1 MRSDEATHRPPLLR
15 NNIMNA
21 NLLPTGSA
29 YFLTK
34 ETQSVERHTLSV
46 LVDNEPGILARVVGL
61 FAARGFNI
69 DSLTVSETEH
79 EKGLSRITVVTVA
92 TPKVLMQIKLQLE
105 RLIPVHKVHDLTAE
119 GKALERELALVK
131 VAGTGEPRAEALRL
145 ADAYRAQIVDAT
157 TEGFVFEI
165 PGKPTK
171 IDSFIAIM
179 VPLGMVEVVRT
190 GLAAISRGG

>member
-1 MRSDEATHRPPLLR
+1 
-15 NNIMNA
+15 MNA
-21 NLLPTGSA
+21 HLMQPTGSA
-29 YFLTK
+29 YFLAP
-34 ETQSVERHTLSV
+34 ETQTVERHTLSV
-46 LVDNEPGILARVVGL
+46 LVDNEPGILARIVGL

-131 VAGTGEPRAEALRL
+131 VASTGEPRAEALRL

-157 TEGFVFEI
+157 TESFVFEI
-165 PGKPTK
+165 TGKPSK

-179 VPLGMVEVVRT
+179 VPLGLVEVVRT
-190 GLAAISRGG
+190 GLAAISRGPEGM

>member
-1 MRSDEATHRPPLLR
+1 
-15 NNIMNA
+15 MNA
-21 NLLPTGSA
+21 HLQPTGSV
-29 YFLTK
+29 YFLTP
-34 ETQSVERHTLSV
+34 ETQTPERHTLSV
-46 LVDNEPGILARVVGL
+46 LVDNEPGILARIVGL

-92 TPKVLMQIKLQLE
+92 TPKVLTQIKLQLE
-105 RLIPVHKVHDLTAE
+105 RLVPVHKVHDLTAE

-131 VAGTGEPRAEALRL
+131 VASTGEPRAEALRL

-157 TEGFVFEI
+157 TESFVFEI
-165 PGKPTK
+165 TGKPTK

-179 VPLGMVEVVRT
+179 VPLGLAEVVRT
-190 GLAAISRGG
+190 GLAAISRGPEGM

>member
-1 MRSDEATHRPPLLR
+1 
-15 NNIMNA
+15 MNA
-21 NLLPTGSA
+21 QFIQPTGSV
-29 YFLTK
+29 YFTAT
-34 ETQSVERHTLSV
+34 ETQTAERHTLSV
-46 LVDNEPGILARVVGL
+46 LVDNEPGILARIVGL

-92 TPKVLMQIKLQLE
+92 TPKVLLQIKLQLE

-131 VAGTGEPRAEALRL
+131 VASTGEWRAEALRL

-157 TEGFVFEI
+157 TESFVFEI
-165 PGKPTK
+165 TGKPTK

-179 VPLGMVEVVRT
+179 MPLGLVEVVRT
-190 GLAAISRGG
+190 GLAAISRGPEGM

>member
-1 MRSDEATHRPPLLR
+1 
-15 NNIMNA
+15 MNA
-21 NLLPTGSA
+21 HLIQPTGSA
-29 YFLTK
+29 YFLAP
-34 ETQSVERHTLSV
+34 ETQTVERHTLSV
-46 LVDNEPGILARVVGL
+46 LVDNEPGILARIVGL

-92 TPKVLMQIKLQLE
+92 TPKVLLQIKLQLE

-131 VAGTGEPRAEALRL
+131 VASTGEPRAEALRL

-157 TEGFVFEI
+157 TESFVFEI
-165 PGKPTK
+165 TGKPSK

-179 VPLGMVEVVRT
+179 VPRGLGEVVRT
-190 GLAAISRGG
+190 GLAAISRGAEGM

>member
-1 MRSDEATHRPPLLR
+1 
-15 NNIMNA
+15 MNA
-21 NLLPTGSA
+21 HLMATGSV
-29 YFLTK
+29 YSLVS
-34 ETQSVERHTLSV
+34 ETQTPERHTLSV
-46 LVDNEPGILARVVGL
+46 LVDNEPGILARIVGL

-79 EKGLSRITVVTVA
+79 EKGLSRITLVTVA
-92 TPKVLMQIKLQLE
+92 TPKVLLQIKLQLE

-131 VAGTGEPRAEALRL
+131 VSSTGELRAEALRL

-157 TEGFVFEI
+157 TESFVFEI
-165 PGKPTK
+165 TGKPSK

-179 VPLGMVEVVRT
+179 MPLGLVEVVRT
-190 GLAAISRGG
+190 GLAAISRGAEGM